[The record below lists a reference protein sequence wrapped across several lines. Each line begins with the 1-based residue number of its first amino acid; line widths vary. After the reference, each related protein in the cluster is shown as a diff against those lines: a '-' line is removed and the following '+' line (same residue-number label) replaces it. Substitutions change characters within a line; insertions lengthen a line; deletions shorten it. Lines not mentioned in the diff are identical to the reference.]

1 MKNKLII
8 SLLCLLASHS
18 TFAGITFEFVTEE
31 PTPAPAPVMN
41 GFFDNARVLLIEKVY
56 SNYVIRESS
65 QECYITEYQQS
76 STPSGELST
85 NAFLSG
91 VVGGMIGNQVGDG
104 DGQKAATLIGFL
116 LGVKAAQDQEAQAS
130 GATLYSREICEQR
143 YPQSAVSG
151 AMFYRITYVYQDQ
164 LFSYISKAKPYTD
177 IINVRV
183 NVAPIDDYIV
193 GIN

>member
-31 PTPAPAPVMN
+31 PAPAPVMN

-116 LGVKAAQDQEAQAS
+116 LGVKAAQDQEAQVS

-177 IINVRV
+177 IIKVRV

>member
-177 IINVRV
+177 IIKVRV

>member
-31 PTPAPAPVMN
+31 PAPAPAPVMN

-177 IINVRV
+177 IIKVRV